1 MRREPNYIAVFDI
14 GKTNVK
20 LHLLDREF
28 NSLSVDSIKNTV
40 VEADPYPHFDTDRI
54 WNWLIK
60 TLRTFNDTFP
70 IDAINISAHGAAA
83 ALINANASP
92 GADGLV
98 LPILDYEHI
107 GPESLHS
114 EYDQLR
120 PPFEESR
127 SPKLPMGLNLGA
139 QLYWQET
146 SFAASF
152 QEATH
157 ILPYPQYWAWRLSG
171 ILCSEVT
178 SLGCHTDLWCPEE
191 GSWSSLA
198 KDRVW
203 ERLFPPLVSARSPI
217 GSISAELADETGID
231 PSCEIYPGVH
241 DSNASFARYI
251 SRDGQAPFSVIS
263 SGTWAIAM
271 ASGTTLKT
279 LNAERD
285 MLANVDV
292 NGDPIACARSM
303 GGREFGAICDRM
315 DADTDSPVSDE
326 DILQVLHKR
335 VLAIP
340 DFSGGSGPFGG
351 HKGQILNDCS
361 DLNGA
366 ALATV
371 YAALM
376 IDFKLDLLDVR
387 GDVFVEGPFADNS
400 ALCGLLAQLRP
411 AQRVFASTDITGTV
425 VGCAQLTLGIDQDPV
440 AQSERVEPRDV
451 SGLNAYRNHWRKALP
466 TKGALETVSTADD

>member
-20 LHLLDREF
+20 LHLLDRDF
-28 NSLSVDSIKNTV
+28 KSLSVDSIKNTV
-40 VEADPYPHFDTDRI
+40 VQTAPYPHFDTDRI

-60 TLRTFNDTFP
+60 TLRTFNDSFP

-83 ALINANASP
+83 ALINTNASLDS
-92 GADGLV
+92 DGLV
-98 LPILDYEHI
+98 LPILDYEHV
-107 GPESLHS
+107 GPESLQS
-114 EYDQLR
+114 EYNKLR
-120 PPFEESR
+120 PPFEETR
-127 SPKLPMGLNLGA
+127 SPNLPMGLNLGA
-139 QLYWQET
+139 QLYWQEN

-152 QEATH
+152 QKATH

-178 SLGCHTDLWCPEE
+178 SLGCHTDLWSPEE

-198 KDRVW
+198 KTRSWDN
-203 ERLFPPLVSARSPI
+203 LFPSLVSARSPI
-217 GSISAELADETGID
+217 GSILPDLADKTGID
-231 PSCEIYPGVH
+231 PSCQIFPGVH
-241 DSNASFARYI
+241 DSNASFTRYL

-271 ASGTTLKT
+271 ASGTSLKT

-303 GGREFGAICDRM
+303 GGREFGTICDRLHF
-315 DADTDSPVSDE
+315 DTDTPVSDE
-326 DILQVLHKR
+326 DIRHVLHNR
-335 VLAIP
+335 ILAIP

-351 HKGQILNDCS
+351 YEGKILNTSS

-366 ALATV
+366 ALATI

-400 ALCGLLAQLRP
+400 VLCGLLAQLRP
-411 AQRVFASTDITGTV
+411 TQRVFASTDITGTV
-425 VGCAQLTLGIDQDPV
+425 VGCAQLALGIDQDPV
-440 AQSERVEPRDV
+440 AQSVRVEPQEV
-451 SGLNAYRNHWRKALP
+451 SGLEAYRDHWREALP
-466 TKGALETVSTADD
+466 FTGAYDKISTVED